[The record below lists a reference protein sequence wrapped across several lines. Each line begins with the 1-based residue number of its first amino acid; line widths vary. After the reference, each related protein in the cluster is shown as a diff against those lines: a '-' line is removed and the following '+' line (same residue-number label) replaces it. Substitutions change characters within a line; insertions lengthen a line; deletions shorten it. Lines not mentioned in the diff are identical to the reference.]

1 MSASVLP
8 SLEPSSK
15 HAQLLLENTIALIHQ
30 TALDKLRLVDYAKV
44 SLLEW
49 AKEYAACRFR
59 YKEVLRLLQSGG
71 RLNEADYVEEISIAQ
86 DAIKA
91 GDSFILARAQADWE
105 GDWVH
110 PRWKK
115 AALKRAE
122 VQKEKELEKELEEQ
136 QKVENLL
143 SRAADISQTGA
154 NELQFSYESED
165 EDFEDQLESSSQS
178 SLPKNE
184 STRPTI
190 SPDWITPGTV
200 DKVSDDL
207 PQSSSKADLQSKESP
222 VACHSQSPSTS
233 ALFDSVVTPGP
244 SLSLSQAILSSLGR
258 PVELKRQPES
268 PLQSEQFKR
277 ARIDDGAGEPTT
289 SNQISTLSSP
299 IQHKLP
305 FDYRGLSK
313 DAQRCLSKA
322 KQIQQRTVDEVLLDL
337 YRPNGSTTVNEA
349 YVQEVSQTLGTG
361 TNYYHQYKICTRSTS
376 EKNIVTYYNLL

>member
-49 AKEYAACRFR
+49 AKEYAACRTMLQYRILTVNSQFR
-59 YKEVLRLLQSGG
+59 YKQVLRLLQSGG

-86 DAIKA
+86 EAIKA

-184 STRPTI
+184 SARPTI

-361 TNYYHQYKICTRSTS
+361 TNYYP
-376 EKNIVTYYNLL
+376 LLPSVH